1 MESHLKQLLDNLS
14 KRIAKLEKDS
24 HPPIGL
30 CEFEGFD
37 KLVERIEKLEKKLN
51 NSGNG

>member
-1 MESHLKQLLDNLS
+1 MESHLKQLLDNLR
-14 KRIAKLEKDS
+14 KRIAKLEEDS
-24 HPPIGL
+24 PPPIGL
-30 CEFEGFD
+30 CEFKGFD

>member
-24 HPPIGL
+24 KRQNGL
-30 CEFEGFD
+30 CEFKGFD

-51 NSGNG
+51 NSGHG